1 MTCDKGLAGPALKI
15 TNTDARRL
23 RVMAGPG
30 TGKSYALQ
38 CRVTRLLKQ
47 GQDPARIWAV
57 TFTRNAAAS
66 LFKDL
71 ANLDVPGCENLRVS
85 TLHSYC
91 FDLLRREG
99 IDTGSTL
106 RPVMTLSPSGPFR
119 FEGGMLVSDLINEQP
134 EFGNHWKCF
143 ERVRWFEVGWAKMD
157 WDVPGWPPDETD
169 RLFEQ
174 HLSAW
179 LDFHK
184 ATFISEFVPKT
195 LRFLR
200 NGQASNA
207 LGEFDH
213 VIVDEYQDL
222 NRAEQEII
230 NLVSKNG
237 SLAIVGD
244 ADQSI
249 YSFRHAHPQGIENF
263 QKKHPETLD
272 VPLVEC
278 RRNPVRVVEI
288 ANSLIAKNHTSDD
301 PPRLRPMPENS
312 DGEVHI
318 VRWNTM
324 DEEAHGIA
332 RYVKHLVD
340 NHGYK
345 PRDILVII
353 PRKKLGLKIH
363 DAISKQHVLAYSFD
377 QEALEDGAAQRA
389 LTLFALLD
397 DGEDRVALR
406 WWLGHGDESGR
417 AGPYRKLRE
426 YCEVND
432 KSPRTV
438 LEEIVRGETNLPDA
452 LPLLEPFREALAEIN
467 RLSAMNLRG
476 RVDCLLP
483 EGDSRCSVLRGI
495 AERAL
500 AEGADVGSL
509 YKRIVDD
516 IIHPKAPNDDH
527 VRIMTAHKSKGLTS
541 KVVVVANCC
550 HGLVPFIKPGLPDDE
565 RAAAMVEPRR
575 LFYVAITRCKE
586 ILVLSSFETMTIEE
600 FRDMRIPTSR
610 RDWSKKRFD
619 TQSCPFVGELG
630 PAAPTVIDGNA
641 WQAAGYVDQI
651 CN

>member
-1 MTCDKGLAGPALKI
+1 MTWDADLAGPAFEI
-15 TNTDARRL
+15 ARTDAVRL

-38 CRVTRLLKQ
+38 RRVTRLLEH

-66 LFKDL
+66 LSKDL
-71 ANLDVPGCENLRVS
+71 ANLDVPGCERLRVS

-91 FDLLRREG
+91 FALLRREG
-99 IDTGSTL
+99 IYTGSTL
-106 RPVMTLSPSGPFR
+106 RTVMTLSPPGPFR
-119 FEGGMLVSDLINEQP
+119 FEGGMLASDLINEQP
-134 EFGNHWKCF
+134 EFGNNWECS
-143 ERVRWFEVGWAKMD
+143 ERVRWFEAGWAKMD
-157 WDVPGWPPDETD
+157 WDVPGWPPDETN

-174 HLSAW
+174 RLGAW
-179 LDFHK
+179 LGFHK
-184 ATFISEFVPKT
+184 ATFISELVPET

-200 NGQASNA
+200 NGQATGA
-207 LGEFDH
+207 LGAFDH

-222 NRAEQEII
+222 NRAEQEIV
-230 NLVSKNG
+230 NLVSENG

-249 YSFRHAHPQGIENF
+249 YGFRHAHPRGIENF
-263 QKKHPETLD
+263 QERYPGTLD
-272 VPLVEC
+272 VSLVEC

-288 ANSLIAKNHTSDD
+288 ANSLIAKNHLPDD
-301 PPRLRPMPENS
+301 PPRLRPMPGNP

-340 NHGYK
+340 NRGYK
-345 PRDILVII
+345 PGDILVII
-353 PRKKLGLKIH
+353 PRKKLGPKIH
-363 DAISKQHVLAYSFD
+363 DAISKQRVLAYSFD
-377 QEALEDGAAQRA
+377 QEALEDDAAQRA

-397 DGEDRVALR
+397 DREDRVALR

-417 AGPYRKLRE
+417 VGPYRKLRE
-426 YCEVND
+426 HCEAND

-438 LEEIVRGETNLPDA
+438 LEEMVRGEMNLPDA
-452 LPLLEPFREALAEIN
+452 LPLLEPFGEALAEID
-467 RLSAMNLRG
+467 RLAAMDLRE
-476 RVDCLLP
+476 RVDYLLP
-483 EGDSRCSVLRGI
+483 EGDSRCSVLRAV

-500 AEGADVGSL
+500 ADGADVGSL
-509 YKRIVDD
+509 YERIVDG

-541 KVVVVANCC
+541 KVVIVANCC
-550 HGLVPFIKPGLPDDE
+550 HGLVPFIKRGLSDDE
-565 RAAAMVEPRR
+565 RAAVMAESRR

-586 ILVLSSFETMTIEE
+586 ILVLSSFATMTVGEYS
-600 FRDMRIPTSR
+600 DMRIPYSR
-610 RDWSKKRFD
+610 WDGPEKRFD
-619 TQSCPFVGELG
+619 TLSCPFVVEFG
-630 PAAPTVIDGNA
+630 PAAPAAIDGNT
-641 WQAAGYVDQI
+641 WQAAGYRG
-651 CN
+651 